1 MSDEFK
7 LGFRISIFDI
17 CILVAGSVFAAF
29 LFHKSQILFGL
40 IVALVVGHFF
50 LFCNVFRI
58 CRRSELIWATA
69 FVLLS
74 IGTSFANLPSPS
86 LFAVYLAFVHVSII
100 PAADFIIIETRKPS
114 YHGIFWKKWN
124 PNLKSWWK
132 EQSKTKI
139 SLKQ

>member
-1 MSDEFK
+1 MPFECFFKIKWAMSDEFK

-58 CRRSELIWATA
+58 
-69 FVLLS
+69 
-74 IGTSFANLPSPS
+74 LPSIRVDLGYS
-86 LFAVYLAFVHVSII
+86 IRAIVDWNIFRQFAFSFPLRCLPGVCACVDNSS
-100 PAADFIIIETRKPS
+100 R
-114 YHGIFWKKWN
+114 
-124 PNLKSWWK
+124 
-132 EQSKTKI
+132 
-139 SLKQ
+139 